1 MKDLSTKYFLTSA
14 DYSIQLYIQYM
25 KEIKWNALKSERLKR
40 TRGVSFEEIIASRL
54 IDIRKHP
61 NRVNQ
66 KILIYQHKGYL
77 WAVPY
82 VIEGE
87 AIFLKTIYPSRKL
100 TKLYKKGVRHEKD

>member
-1 MKDLSTKYFLTSA
+1 MRT
-14 DYSIQLYIQYM
+14 IR
-25 KEIKWNALKSERLKR
+25 WNALKSERLKR

-54 IDIRKHP
+54 IDICKHP
-61 NRVNQ
+61 NRENQ

-82 VIEGE
+82 VIEAD

-100 TKLYKKGVRHEKD
+100 KKLYKEGKI

>member
-1 MKDLSTKYFLTSA
+1 M
-14 DYSIQLYIQYM
+14 YIQYM
-25 KEIKWNALKSERLKR
+25 REIKWNALKSERLKR
-40 TRGVSFEEIIASRL
+40 TRGVSFEEIIATKL

-61 NRVNQ
+61 SKENQ

-100 TKLYKKGVRHEKD
+100 MKLYKRGMRYEKD

>member
-1 MKDLSTKYFLTSA
+1 M
-14 DYSIQLYIQYM
+14 YIQYM
-25 KEIKWNALKSERLKR
+25 KKIKWNALKSERLKR

-61 NRVNQ
+61 SIENQ

-82 VIEGE
+82 AIEGE

-100 TKLYKKGVRHEKD
+100 MRIYKKRRRYEKD